1 MEPEEVAAAF
11 DYLEQAGKVHH
22 FGVSNQNP
30 MMMELLKTAVKQP
43 LKVNQL
49 QLSAAFTPSFE
60 AGSMLTWKV
69 LKQLFEMVVSL
80 SIVA

>member
-11 DYLEQAGKVHH
+11 DHLEQVGKVRH

-30 MMMELLKTAVKQP
+30 MMMELLKTAVKQH

-49 QLSAAFTPSFE
+49 QLSAGLYTE
-60 AGSMLTWKV
+60 L
-69 LKQLFEMVVSL
+69 
-80 SIVA
+80 